1 MECLLLQTLL
11 APLAGAVL
19 SFLAR
24 GSHGRL
30 AGWIATGAML
40 WTAAVVALTGVAVYG
55 GSTPREA
62 YLHIAPGIRLGLLAD
77 GLAYPTLAVVT
88 LLCTAL
94 TCYSIR
100 YVEHRVAVLYG
111 AEPAAVR
118 ARHYARFFYLLPL
131 FPTGFAGTILSTN
144 LVSLYFFLEV
154 LTVAL
159 FFLMANFGYRD
170 RVRVAFISLSWGI
183 VGALLFL
190 AAALIVYA
198 QIGSLEMAD
207 LPRMA
212 GDRLAGPAVA
222 LFLVGLMMKLALVP
236 LHVWMPS
243 VHAEHPTC
251 IAGLL
256 AVYANLALYV
266 VVRVLVL
273 PLGNDFAAFGTPLMA
288 LALVTM
294 VYGSLLTL
302 AQTDIKRL
310 AACSTISQVA
320 YSVLGVGSLTAAGV
334 EGGMFFFLSHILG
347 KTVFFSTAGIVVYT
361 TKIRDMRELGG
372 LARKMP
378 VTAVLWLVG
387 CMMLSGF
394 PPFSSFAAE
403 WILFTGVFE
412 RGLEEGP
419 AVVAIAVG
427 GIAAVLLTMAYTFGA
442 ARRVFFGP
450 LPASL
455 AERELGD
462 PPWTMTVPLAAVAAA
477 SVALGLYPAAVLDLL
492 HSVLAGI

>member
-1 MECLLLQTLL
+1 MEGLLLQTLL

-19 SFLAR
+19 AFLAR
-24 GSHGRL
+24 GSRGRL

-40 WTAAVVALTGVAVYG
+40 WTTAAVALTGVAIYG
-55 GSTPREA
+55 GSTLREA

-77 GLAYPTLAVVT
+77 GLSYPTLAVVT

-111 AEPAAVR
+111 AESEAVR
-118 ARHYARFFYLLPL
+118 ARHYARFFYLLPF
-131 FPTGFAGTILSTN
+131 FPAGFAGTILSTN
-144 LVSLYFFLEV
+144 LVSLYFFMEV
-154 LTVAL
+154 LTVTL
-159 FFLMANFGYRD
+159 FFLMAGFGYRD
-170 RVRVAFISLSWGI
+170 RVRTAFISLSWGI

-190 AAALIVYA
+190 AAALIVYG
-198 QIGSLEMAD
+198 QIGSLEVDD
-207 LPRMA
+207 LSQMA
-212 GDRLAGPAVA
+212 GNRLTGATVA
-222 LFLVGLMMKLALVP
+222 LFLGGLMMKLAVVP

-273 PLGNDFAAFGTPLMA
+273 PLGGDFAAFGTPLMA

-320 YSVLGVGSLTAAGV
+320 YSVLGIGALTNAGV
-334 EGGMFFFLSHILG
+334 EGGMFFFLSHIMG

-361 TKIRDMRELGG
+361 TRIRDMRELGG
-372 LARKMP
+372 LAQKMP
-378 VTAVLWLVG
+378 VTATLWLVG

-412 RGLEEGP
+412 RGLAQGP
-419 AVVAIAVG
+419 AVVAIAIG

-442 ARRVFFGP
+442 ARRIFFGP
-450 LPASL
+450 LSASL
-455 AERELGD
+455 AARELKD
-462 PPWTMTVPLAAVAAA
+462 PPWTMTVPLAVVAAA
-477 SVALGLYPAAVLDLL
+477 SVALGLYPAAIMDLL